1 MFFVALVAGFLLL
14 SSISI
19 SVFLFR
25 ISNASATAY
34 FLARFCCGGS
44 FVRGGHLHIS
54 DDLKNERTR

>member
-1 MFFVALVAGFLLL
+1 L
-14 SSISI
+14 SSIAI

-44 FVRGGHLHIS
+44 FVRGGHLHVS